1 MSAFWALT
9 KQLIKNTLKPNFKDK
24 KEKNKYITTLAV
36 LAVCIGIPYIFMLVN
51 MFGLLKAS
59 AELGYLAEILSIG
72 FFASQLLT
80 FVFGLFAYVNI
91 MYFSKDNEFLFTLP
105 LRPVS
110 IFWAKFITILLYELI
125 FSVVTV
131 LPMSIVAIIATAG
144 IGAFEIGIVLM
155 MLPATILLPLMA
167 ILVIAILSYPIMKI
181 MQYFKKRPIVGAVFT
196 IIFVAAIYIA
206 IYLPILLNT
215 PQIDAPDIDGN
226 LSGEISGDANG
237 QLDVTAIYAT
247 LLPSLAN
254 VGKYLFHTY
263 FLAQSMLA
271 GGVKAFGYAMAFI
284 GIVLALAAVG
294 TLLAMWQFKRISQ
307 SVYEGDG
314 NVSNKKKQ
322 GEVKQRSVNA
332 ALVKKEFSSILKQ
345 SNMLVQAGM
354 MMVLPPILI
363 AFIGNMQANMTN
375 AFVGVAVAELI
386 TKLMLSS
393 NTSSILAV
401 SKDGE
406 GALIAKTMPLS
417 GKQIVT
423 SKIIM
428 GFTFSAITVLLST
441 IALCFTKGI
450 NVVSVLGFFVSN
462 MIYAWAVN
470 RFCVYRDLKNPRI
483 HWKNIQEIIK
493 NNFSSVIPM
502 FLAFIPGLLTMGPL
516 MICSLLLQINV
527 YAIAAICS
535 AISIVVSVVYYLIII
550 ATTRGNVEEY
560 WRRIE

>member
-314 NVSNKKKQ
+314 NVSNKKQQ

-354 MMVLPPILI
+354 MTVLPPILI

-450 NVVSVLGFFVSN
+450 NVISVLGFFVSN

>member
-181 MQYFKKRPIVGAVFT
+181 MQYFKERPIVGAVFT

-535 AISIVVSVVYYLIII
+535 AISIVVSGVYYLIII
-550 ATTRGNVEEY
+550 ATTKGNVEEY

>member
-125 FSVVTV
+125 FSVITV

-354 MMVLPPILI
+354 MTVLPPILI
-363 AFIGNMQANMTN
+363 AFIGNMQSNMTN

-450 NVVSVLGFFVSN
+450 NVISVLGFFVSN

-502 FLAFIPGLLTMGPL
+502 FLAFIPGILTMGPL

>member
-144 IGAFEIGIVLM
+144 IGAFKIGIVLM

-354 MMVLPPILI
+354 MTVLPPILI

-516 MICSLLLQINV
+516 MIFSLLLQINV

>member
-215 PQIDAPDIDGN
+215 PQVDAPDIDGN

-354 MMVLPPILI
+354 MTVLPPILI

-502 FLAFIPGLLTMGPL
+502 FLAFIPGILTMGPL

>member
-9 KQLIKNTLKPNFKDK
+9 KQLIKNTLKPNFKEK

-215 PQIDAPDIDGN
+215 PQIDAPDIGGN

-314 NVSNKKKQ
+314 NVSNKKQQ

>member
-535 AISIVVSVVYYLIII
+535 AISIVVSGVYYLIII

>member
-354 MMVLPPILI
+354 MTVLPPILI

-502 FLAFIPGLLTMGPL
+502 FLAFIPGILTMGPL

-535 AISIVVSVVYYLIII
+535 TISIVVSVVYYLIII

>member
-314 NVSNKKKQ
+314 NVSNKKQQ

-354 MMVLPPILI
+354 MTVLPPILI

-417 GKQIVT
+417 GKQIVM

-502 FLAFIPGLLTMGPL
+502 FLAFIPGILTMGPL

>member
-1 MSAFWALT
+1 
-9 KQLIKNTLKPNFKDK
+9 
-24 KEKNKYITTLAV
+24 
-36 LAVCIGIPYIFMLVN
+36 
-51 MFGLLKAS
+51 
-59 AELGYLAEILSIG
+59 
-72 FFASQLLT
+72 
-80 FVFGLFAYVNI
+80 
-91 MYFSKDNEFLFTLP
+91 
-105 LRPVS
+105 
-110 IFWAKFITILLYELI
+110 
-125 FSVVTV
+125 
-131 LPMSIVAIIATAG
+131 
-144 IGAFEIGIVLM
+144 
-155 MLPATILLPLMA
+155 
-167 ILVIAILSYPIMKI
+167 
-181 MQYFKKRPIVGAVFT
+181 
-196 IIFVAAIYIA
+196 
-206 IYLPILLNT
+206 
-215 PQIDAPDIDGN
+215 
-226 LSGEISGDANG
+226 
-237 QLDVTAIYAT
+237 
-247 LLPSLAN
+247 
-254 VGKYLFHTY
+254 
-263 FLAQSMLA
+263 
-271 GGVKAFGYAMAFI
+271 
-284 GIVLALAAVG
+284 
-294 TLLAMWQFKRISQ
+294 MWQFKRISQ

-535 AISIVVSVVYYLIII
+535 AISIVVSGVYYLIII
-550 ATTRGNVEEY
+550 ATTKGNVEEY

>member
-125 FSVVTV
+125 FSVITV

-314 NVSNKKKQ
+314 NVSNKKQQ

-354 MMVLPPILI
+354 MTVLPPILI

-450 NVVSVLGFFVSN
+450 NVLSVLGFFVSN

-502 FLAFIPGLLTMGPL
+502 FLAFIPGILTMGPL

-550 ATTRGNVEEY
+550 ATTRGNIEEY

>member
-24 KEKNKYITTLAV
+24 KEKNKYITTLVV
-36 LAVCIGIPYIFMLVN
+36 LAVCIGIPYIFMLVS

-131 LPMSIVAIIATAG
+131 LPMSIVAIIATAS
-144 IGAFEIGIVLM
+144 IGAFEIGIALM

-181 MQYFKKRPIVGAVFT
+181 MQFFKKRPIVGAVFT
-196 IIFVAAIYIA
+196 IILVAAIYIA

-215 PQIDAPDIDGN
+215 PQIDAPGADGN

-263 FLAQSMLA
+263 FLAQSMIA

-345 SNMLVQAGM
+345 SNMLVQSGM

-363 AFIGNMQANMTN
+363 AFISNMQANMTN

-441 IALCFTKGI
+441 LALCFTKGI

-535 AISIVVSVVYYLIII
+535 AISIVVSGVYYLIII
-550 ATTRGNVEEY
+550 ATTKGNVEEY

>member
-215 PQIDAPDIDGN
+215 PQIDAPDIGGN

-314 NVSNKKKQ
+314 NVSNKKQQ

>member
-196 IIFVAAIYIA
+196 IIFVAVIYIA

-215 PQIDAPDIDGN
+215 PQVDAPDIDGN

-314 NVSNKKKQ
+314 NVSNKKQQ

-354 MMVLPPILI
+354 MTVLPPILI

-502 FLAFIPGLLTMGPL
+502 FLAFIPGILTMGPL
-516 MICSLLLQINV
+516 MIFSLLLQINV

-535 AISIVVSVVYYLIII
+535 AISIVVSGVYYLIII

>member
-181 MQYFKKRPIVGAVFT
+181 MQSFKKRPIVGAVFT

-215 PQIDAPDIDGN
+215 PQIDAPDIGGN

-314 NVSNKKKQ
+314 NVSNKKQQ

>member
-125 FSVVTV
+125 FSVITV

-294 TLLAMWQFKRISQ
+294 MLLAMWQFKRISQ

-354 MMVLPPILI
+354 MTVLPPILI

-502 FLAFIPGLLTMGPL
+502 FLAFIPGILTMGPL

>member
-24 KEKNKYITTLAV
+24 KEKNKYITTLVV
-36 LAVCIGIPYIFMLVN
+36 LAVCIGIPYIFMLVS

-131 LPMSIVAIIATAG
+131 LPMSIVAIIATAS
-144 IGAFEIGIVLM
+144 IGAFEIGIALM

-181 MQYFKKRPIVGAVFT
+181 MQFFKKRPIVGAVFT
-196 IIFVAAIYIA
+196 IILVAAIYIA

-215 PQIDAPDIDGN
+215 PQIDAPGADGN

-263 FLAQSMLA
+263 FLAQSMIA

-345 SNMLVQAGM
+345 SNMLVQSGM

-363 AFIGNMQANMTN
+363 AFISNMQANMTN

-535 AISIVVSVVYYLIII
+535 AISIVVSGVYYLIII
-550 ATTRGNVEEY
+550 ATTKGNVEEY

>member
-502 FLAFIPGLLTMGPL
+502 FLAFIPGILTMGPL

>member
-215 PQIDAPDIDGN
+215 PQIDAPDIGGN

-535 AISIVVSVVYYLIII
+535 AISIVVSGVYYLIII
-550 ATTRGNVEEY
+550 ATTKGNVEEY

>member
-144 IGAFEIGIVLM
+144 IGVFEIGIVLM

-354 MMVLPPILI
+354 MTVLPPILI

-516 MICSLLLQINV
+516 MIFSLLLQINV